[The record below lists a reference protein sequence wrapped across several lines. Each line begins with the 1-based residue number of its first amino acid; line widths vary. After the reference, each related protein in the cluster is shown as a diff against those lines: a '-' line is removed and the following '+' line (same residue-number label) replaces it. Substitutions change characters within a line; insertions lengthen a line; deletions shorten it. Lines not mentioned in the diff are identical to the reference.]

1 MNYAALGWFAG
12 YEVVSRFH
20 EARNRPQSECHSKP
34 GIQSEVILRL
44 GSGDIEFRV
53 IQPATSHDVGL
64 RTRSRK
70 CINEIGQYST
80 DSKII
85 GWPRGTGL
93 LARKC
98 VVDPV
103 KPNSDRQFGNAKC
116 EGNDSVEAGLLG
128 LIQLPD
134 WDSRAST
141 DSQSESLLT
150 RSLIGNSDSGQSR
163 GQHDLREKLHL
174 CRQNPGELGEEWA
187 QYNEG
192 ERLCPGTNKVYL
204 IILSVE
210 DN

>member
-1 MNYAALGWFAG
+1 MDYAALGWFAG
-12 YEVVSRFH
+12 YEVVSRLH
-20 EARNRPQSECHSKP
+20 EARDRSQSECHSQP

-44 GSGDIEFRV
+44 GSGDVEFRV
-53 IQPATSHDVGL
+53 IQAATSHDVAL
-64 RTRSRK
+64 RARSRK
-70 CINEIGQYST
+70 CINEIAQYST

-85 GWPRGTGL
+85 GWPRGNCL

-103 KPNSDRQFGNAKC
+103 KPNPDRQFGYAKC
-116 EGNDSVEAGLLG
+116 DGNDSVEAGHLG
-128 LIQLPD
+128 FIQLPD

-141 DSQSESLLT
+141 DSQSKGLLT
-150 RSLIGNSDSGQSR
+150 GCLIGNNNSGQSG

-192 ERLCPGTNKVYL
+192 EGCASELTKYT
-204 IILSVE
+204 
-210 DN
+210 